1 MSQATVEYKRETKRS
16 LENLNKTWFV
26 DIDGTLFKHRTNV
39 ELDYIIP
46 EYGTESHLQE
56 EPLPEAIDF
65 INGLPKKD
73 RVILTT
79 ARESRHLAHTIRAL
93 HYFNVRYNKIV
104 DELGAGPRIVV
115 NDIKPEGSAG
125 NKNDLDTAYGMNVER
140 DSGELANQY
149 IDIDSKIRS
158 QYNG

>member
-1 MSQATVEYKRETKRS
+1 MNQPNTKFKKETVNTPEK
-16 LENLNKTWFV
+16 LDKTWFV
-26 DIDGTLFKHRTNV
+26 DIDGTLFKHKTNV
-39 ELDYIIP
+39 ELDYIIS
-46 EYGTESHLQE
+46 EFGTESHLQE
-56 EPLPEAIDF
+56 NPLPEAIEF
-65 INGLPKKD
+65 INKLPKKD

-93 HYFNVRYNKIV
+93 HHFDVRYNKIV

-125 NKNDLDTAYGMNVER
+125 NKKDMDTAYGMNVNR
-140 DSGELANQY
+140 DSGELAKKYTEIEQNIQ
-149 IDIDSKIRS
+149 S

>member
-1 MSQATVEYKRETKRS
+1 MTQATAEYKRETKNT
-16 LENLNKTWFV
+16 LEKLDKTWFV

-39 ELDYIIP
+39 ELDRIIP
-46 EYGTESHLQE
+46 EYGMESHLQE
-56 EPLPEAIDF
+56 EPLPEAIAF
-65 INGLPKKD
+65 INNLPKKD

-93 HYFNVRYNKIV
+93 HHFDVRYNKIV

-125 NKNDLDTAYGMNVER
+125 NKKDMDTAYGMNVNR
-140 DSGELANQY
+140 DSGELAKKYTEIEQNIQ
-149 IDIDSKIRS
+149 S